1 MLIKFICMLKIHT
14 KQNINFLINKQES
27 IGLKPL
33 NDSIAFVEYTNNI
46 DDVYKNIEEYEP
58 NKKR

>member
-27 IGLKPL
+27 IGLKHL